1 MQAFKK
7 VTGVVAPLDRQN
19 VDTDSITPARYLKRI
34 ERTGWGEFLF
44 YDWRY
49 NADGS
54 AKPDFVLN
62 DEAYRDAAILVAGR
76 NFGSGSSREHAVW
89 SIYQYGIRA
98 VIAPKFADIF
108 HKNCFENGLVPVI
121 MPEEDVETIMAKAK
135 ALPGYRLTVDLE
147 ACEVSDGEGFLAP
160 FVVHSDPET
169 HVFRREAL
177 LNGLD
182 EIAMTLSLDGEI
194 SAFEK
199 KRERWLTPV
208 GE

>member
-1 MQAFKK
+1 MQPFKK
-7 VTGVVAPLDRQN
+7 VTGVVAPLDRTN

-34 ERTGWGEFLF
+34 ERTGWGEYLF

-54 AKPDFVLN
+54 PKPDFVLN
-62 DEAYRDAAILVAGR
+62 DEAYRDASVLVAGR

-121 MPEEDVETIMAKAK
+121 MPEEQVEAIMAKAK
-135 ALPGYRLTVDLE
+135 ASPGYELTVDLE
-147 ACEVSDGEGFLAP
+147 ACEVFDDGGFRAP
-160 FVVHSDPET
+160 FVVHDDPET
-169 HVFRREAL
+169 HEFRREAL

-182 EIAMTLSLDGEI
+182 EIAMTLTLDDEI
-194 SAFEK
+194 SAFEG
-199 KRERWLTPV
+199 KREAWLTPA
-208 GE
+208 E